1 MLQFLSQY
9 VVSISYTLLSVSIGV
24 AFLFWFACKQ
34 NKQLKI
40 IKRHMTV
47 VRNLFPLFRK
57 INFFSN
63 FGLRTLIDVRNKGG
77 SIQFMITHLAS
88 SEAVL
93 EMRVYMIT
101 TQENLS
107 LHEAISKGL
116 TDIEYV
122 ERIFNDAIEY
132 YLDHGSWK
140 LSNE

>member
-1 MLQFLSQY
+1 
-9 VVSISYTLLSVSIGV
+9 
-24 AFLFWFACKQ
+24 
-34 NKQLKI
+34 
-40 IKRHMTV
+40 MTV